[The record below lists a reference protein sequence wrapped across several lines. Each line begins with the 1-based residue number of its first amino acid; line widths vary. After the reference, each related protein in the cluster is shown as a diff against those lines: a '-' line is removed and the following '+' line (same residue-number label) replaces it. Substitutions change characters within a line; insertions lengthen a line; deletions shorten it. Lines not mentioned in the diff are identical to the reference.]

1 MEKRFKPLVD
11 ALKKHT
17 AAGKIN
23 MHMPGHKEGKLFSR
37 SFREHVLCYDQ
48 TEFPGLDDLHRPKGV
63 LLESMKACARAFG
76 AKESYFLVNGST
88 SGIHAMLAACLNRG
102 DKLLVAR
109 NCHISV
115 LNGLILF
122 GIQPVF
128 VMPQYDEEWQIALP
142 ADMNVWRKALE
153 ENPDVKGAL
162 VTSPDY
168 YGLCAPLTELA
179 GILHESDKILMVDEA
194 HGAHFAFSDQLPQT
208 ALLAGADIC
217 VQSLHKTLPAFTQA
231 AMLHIGTR
239 RVSPE
244 RVRRSISMFTT
255 TSPSYMLMASMDYAR
270 DFGEREGAE
279 RYNRLIGA
287 LHTMKQELSSMVN
300 LRLLPDMI
308 QGFSRDVTRL
318 VVDATHAEI
327 SGCQLYERLDRVYD
341 IIAEMADECHAVFI
355 ITPANSEDEITAL
368 KNALMDLDQ
377 KIMPRR
383 EKANFWIYTDQ
394 PVWRK
399 LPGLSD
405 YLGNTA
411 YIPLESAAGFISAS
425 MVTPYPPGIP
435 VLCPGELITDNTIGT
450 IKRLIHT
457 GCEVRGL
464 GENSGLIRVLTEDL
478 PGSTDT

>member
-1 MEKRFKPLVD
+1 MKKSFKPLVD

-17 AAGKIN
+17 TEEKMN
-23 MHMPGHKEGKLFSR
+23 MHMPGHKEGRLFSKA
-37 SFREHVLCYDQ
+37 FRDQILRYDQ
-48 TEFPGLDDLHRPKGV
+48 TELPGLDDLHHPKGI

-76 AKESYFLVNGST
+76 AKESFFLVNGST
-88 SGIHAMLAACLNRG
+88 SGIHTMLAACLNRG

-128 VMPQYDEEWQIALP
+128 VMPQYDEEWQVALP
-142 ADMNVWRKALE
+142 ADITVWRKALE
-153 ENPDVKGAL
+153 DNPDVKGAL
-162 VTSPDY
+162 ITSPDY
-168 YGLCAPLTELA
+168 FGLCAPLTELA
-179 GILHESDKILMVDEA
+179 GMLHESNKILMVDEA

-231 AMLHIGTR
+231 AILHIGTL

-244 RVRRSISMFTT
+244 RVKRSISMLTT

-270 DFGEREGAE
+270 DFGEQEGAK
-279 RYNRLIGA
+279 RYRRLIGT
-287 LHTMKQELSSMVN
+287 LHAMKQDLSAMEK
-300 LRLLPDMI
+300 LRLLPDTL
-308 QGFSRDVTRL
+308 QGFSRDVTRI
-318 VVDATHAEI
+318 VVDATRAEI
-327 SGCQLYERLDRVYD
+327 SGCQLYERLDEDYG
-341 IIAEMADECHAVFI
+341 IIAEMADECHVVFI
-355 ITPANSEDEITAL
+355 VTPADGEDEIAAL
-368 KNALMDLDQ
+368 KNALMDLDR

-383 EKANFWIYTDQ
+383 EKANFWMFPEK
-394 PVWRK
+394 PVWRR

-411 YIPLESAAGFISAS
+411 YVPLESAAGFISAS

-435 VLCPGELITDNTIGT
+435 VLCPGELITDSTIGT
-450 IKRLIHT
+450 IKRLIHA
-457 GCEVRGL
+457 GSELRGL
-464 GENSGLIRVLTEDL
+464 GENSDLIRIMTDNFSGDTE
-478 PGSTDT
+478 